1 MDMDD
6 YEDMTYINYE
16 DTLEKDNSYA
26 DGYDVSDFED
36 EEE

>member
-1 MDMDD
+1 MDIEE

-16 DTLEKDNSYA
+16 DTLEQDNSYS
-26 DGYDVSDFED
+26 DGYDVADFE